1 MKKPALIIAVICLLA
16 LFNFSATEKPAASQ
30 AHQIVDKMLSAIS
43 SSKGY
48 MYTMGS
54 NERIVG
60 MKNLRGGQIY
70 TKVNINPQELYM
82 KMVADPNKGTEILYV
97 KGQNN
102 NKAVVNPGKML
113 PTLKLAPT
121 SSLLTKEQHHV
132 ITSAGFGTTA
142 RILGDAVKRADAQ
155 GKFDEVF
162 KYEGDVVWN
171 NRNCYKIIITDPTWG
186 YTTYKALPGEK
197 MADIAYKLLIPDYHL
212 VELNGVKNFEED
224 LGGKTLKVPT
234 AYARRT
240 VLFVDKETNFPILQ
254 EMADDKGVFERYEF
268 FNLVVN
274 PNFKADE
281 FTQDFSEYGF

>member
-1 MKKPALIIAVICLLA
+1 MKKPLLIVTVIVALAVV
-16 LFNFSATEKPAASQ
+16 NFSAKIQPESQ
-30 AHQIVDKMLSAIS
+30 AHTIVNKMLSAIN

-48 MYTMGS
+48 SYTMRS

-60 MKNLRGGQIY
+60 MKNLRGGDIF
-70 TKVNINPQELYM
+70 TKVNINPQQLYM
-82 KMVADPNKGTEILYV
+82 KMITDPNKGTEILYV

-102 NKAVVNPGKML
+102 NKALVNPGKML
-113 PTLKLAPT
+113 PTIKLAPT
-121 SSLLTKEQHHV
+121 NSLLTKEQHHI
-132 ITSAGFGTTA
+132 ITTAGFGATA

-162 KYEGDVVWN
+162 KYEGDITWN
-171 NRNCYKIIITDPTWG
+171 NRSCYKIIITDPSWA

-197 MADIAYKLLIPDYHL
+197 MYDVAYKLLIPEYHL

-224 LGGKTLKVPT
+224 LSNKTLKVPT

-254 EMADDKGVFERYEF
+254 EMSDDKGVFERYEF
-268 FNLVVN
+268 YNLVIN
-274 PNFKADE
+274 PAFKANE
-281 FTQDFSEYGF
+281 FTEDFDGYGF